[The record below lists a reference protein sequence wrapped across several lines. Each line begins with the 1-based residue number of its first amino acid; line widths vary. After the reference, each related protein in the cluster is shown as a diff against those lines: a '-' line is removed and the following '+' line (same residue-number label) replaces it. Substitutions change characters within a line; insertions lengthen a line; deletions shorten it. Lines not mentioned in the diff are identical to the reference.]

1 MKTES
6 EYSFVVKADNE
17 ELESQETLCSHKRLR
32 KFVAKHIGKFSL
44 LEYSSNPDLNFGSD
58 LDIESA
64 A

>member
-6 EYSFVVKADNE
+6 EYGFVVKAGDESE
-17 ELESQETLCSHKRLR
+17 EFCSHERLQ

>member
-32 KFVAKHIGKFSL
+32 KFVLKHSLKFYGNSD
-44 LEYSSNPDLNFGSD
+44 PDLYLGSD
-58 LDIESA
+58 LENIEQA